1 MIHKNRLVLKGG
13 RAEKVNYRDEFPLR
27 GLLQCPKCHSSWTG
41 SGSKEMVVHTSIT
54 IAKMAA
60 KSELKQKK
68 LI

>member
-1 MIHKNRLVLKGG
+1 MMANNLKAMVEVQPVRALNVILHGLVVAP
-13 RAEKVNYRDEFPLR
+13 R
-27 GLLQCPKCHSSWTG
+27 
-41 SGSKEMVVHTSIT
+41 EMVVHTSIT